1 MNVFLDTNVIIDF
14 MGEREGFFE
23 DAAAIF
29 AMIEDKRGFSSFDI
43 LVMTPAEFVQKAK
56 E

>member
-1 MNVFLDTNVIIDF
+1 MNVFLDTN
-14 MGEREGFFE
+14 
-23 DAAAIF
+23 
-29 AMIEDKRGFSSFDI
+29 FDI